1 MHDFFCSLLSTQRR
15 CYRAFS
21 KGALEKTGKQSG
33 QMGFILGWASSMMV
47 SAPLFCVFF
56 CCLLFSLLTA
66 GMTQTFGGLLS
77 FFSCCP
83 FFAERIFGASFAF
96 SQGGT
101 WGGFWWIA
109 TAEAY
114 FRVCFVVYRYL
125 NLVVS
130 TPYIP
135 FLPMG
140 LGVK

>member
-33 QMGFILGWASSMMV
+33 QMGVYSGMGVEHDGFR
-47 SAPLFCVFF
+47 SAFLCFF
-56 CCLLFSLLTA
+56 YVVVPFFSLLTD
-66 GMTQTFGGLLS
+66 GMTQAFGGLLS

-101 WGGFWWIA
+101 WEVF
-109 TAEAY
+109 
-114 FRVCFVVYRYL
+114 
-125 NLVVS
+125 LVDS
-130 TPYIP
+130 YSRGL
-135 FLPMG
+135 LPG
-140 LGVK
+140 LLCGLSIS

>member
-1 MHDFFCSLLSTQRR
+1 MGVYSGMGVEHDGFRSAFLCFFLCCCSLFFSSYRR
-15 CYRAFS
+15 NDTDFLGS
-21 KGALEKTGKQSG
+21 GATVL
-33 QMGFILGWASSMMV
+33 
-47 SAPLFCVFF
+47 
-56 CCLLFSLLTA
+56 
-66 GMTQTFGGLLS
+66 LLS
-77 FFSCCP
+77 L
-83 FFAERIFGASFAF
+83 FAERIFGASFAF

-109 TAEAY
+109 TAGAY